1 MGNYGE
7 LGQTP
12 PPLSGQVV
20 NSFAYLT
27 IKDRLPVILTKV
39 IDDICRNRKRIIDEL
54 GVDAGEDIATIAGA
68 VSKLKY
74 EMQTDKPIALL
85 QGGRC
90 CCCCSKYARLRKR
103 KR

>member
-1 MGNYGE
+1 MGNYDDLE
-7 LGQTP
+7 QP
-12 PPLSGQVV
+12 PSPLSGRVV

-39 IDDICRNRKRIIDEL
+39 IDDVCRDRKRIIDEL
-54 GVDAGEDIATIAGA
+54 GVEAGDDIATIAGA

-85 QGGRC
+85 LGG
-90 CCCCSKYARLRKR
+90 
-103 KR
+103 